1 MKKNHY
7 IFSLFITL
15 FPMNLTTAQ
24 VGSTNTNPE
33 ETLDVIGDTNT
44 KKLFLRNPGNP
55 TETGGYFLGGNSNTL
70 DRLDPSKNPM
80 GIFNYIKLSLTN
92 VSPNGITDFDTKI
105 DASKFILIVHSF
117 GLQSVTAAG
126 VASTRITVDYN
137 NDNIDNKIQGSPVF
151 QSFISG
157 GTWHLRG
164 YVDKSVFKA
173 VEPTGGIST
182 NPHTYNI
189 DFYMVAYYHVITKDN
204 ISDKTLNAGGTDAST
219 LALPK
224 PTGF

>member
-1 MKKNHY
+1 MS
-7 IFSLFITL
+7 FVL
-15 FPMNLTTAQ
+15 AQ
-24 VGSTNTNPE
+24 VGINNPK
-33 ETLDVIGDTNT
+33 ETLDVIGDTSM

-92 VSPNGITDFDTKI
+92 VNPNGITDFDTKI

-126 VASTRITVDYN
+126 VASTRITVDYL
-137 NDNIDNKIQGSPVF
+137 NDNLDNKIQGSPVF
-151 QSFISG
+151 QSFVSN

-173 VEPTGGIST
+173 VNPAGGIST
-182 NPHTYNI
+182 APHTYNI

-204 ISDKTLNAGGTDAST
+204 ISDKSLNANGTDAST
-219 LALPK
+219 LVLPK

>member
-1 MKKNHY
+1 MKIRQH
-7 IFSLFITL
+7 IFTLLITL
-15 FPMNLTTAQ
+15 FSVSSAFAQ
-24 VGSTNTNPE
+24 VGINNPNPK
-33 ETLDVIGDTNT
+33 ETLDVIGDINM

-80 GIFNYIKLSLTN
+80 GIFNYVKLSLTN
-92 VSPNGITDFDTKI
+92 VNPNGITDFDTKI
-105 DASKFILIVHSF
+105 DAEKFILIVHSF

-126 VASTRITVDYN
+126 IASTRITVDYN
-137 NDNIDNKIQGSPVF
+137 NDGIDNNVQGSPVF
-151 QSFISG
+151 QSFVSN
-157 GTWHLRG
+157 GTWHVRG

-173 VEPTGGIST
+173 VNPSGGIST
-182 NPHTYNI
+182 ALHTYNI

-204 ISDKTLNAGGTDAST
+204 INDQTLNAGGTDAST
-219 LALPK
+219 LVLPK